1 MRYGTDR
8 KEDSRRQI
16 VELASER
23 LRRDGIA
30 GVGLRTI
37 MTDAGL
43 THGAFYAHFE
53 SRTELVAEA
62 LRFALDQT
70 RERLERVAARAEP
83 DDRLRAFVTF
93 YLRQDHRARAG
104 TGCATAAL
112 APEIARLD
120 PSIQRIFAEGLTA
133 LAGSVAGFLPEGG
146 TPDERLSRGLAI
158 LAGLMGTLQ
167 LARALPDGSPSDAL
181 LESGRASAIAGATA
195 PWPSCR

>member
-16 VELASER
+16 LELASER

-43 THGAFYAHFE
+43 THGGFYAHFK

-70 RERLERVAARAEP
+70 RERLERVAARAE
-83 DDRLRAFVTF
+83 
-93 YLRQDHRARAG
+93 
-104 TGCATAAL
+104 
-112 APEIARLD
+112 
-120 PSIQRIFAEGLTA
+120 
-133 LAGSVAGFLPEGG
+133 
-146 TPDERLSRGLAI
+146 PDERLSRGLAI

>member
-1 MRYGTDR
+1 MRYRTDR

-16 VELASER
+16 VEPASER

-43 THGAFYAHFE
+43 THGAFYAHFK

-62 LRFALDQT
+62 LRFALHQT
-70 RERLERVAARAEP
+70 RERLERVAAKAEP
-83 DDRLRAFVTF
+83 GDRLRAFVTF
-93 YLRQDHRARAG
+93 YLRQDHRTRPG

-133 LAGSVAGFLPEGG
+133 LAASVAGLLPQGG
-146 TPDERLSRGLAI
+146 TPEERLSRGFAI

-195 PWPSCR
+195 PWPSFR